1 MQPGFDRTNG
11 NSFRPPASPR
21 GSSDDFLGL
30 EDELSRRGAEQQ
42 KLAETAYA
50 QQQKLA
56 ETAYAVHYLAQQ
68 RAGLQHVEQQY
79 AAPHYTVQHVAA
91 QQHVASQY
99 AAQQYA
105 APQYAAPPVSPQQ
118 HAAQHHAPQQYAAPQ
133 HAAQQHGAQPYVEQS
148 HGMPQAALPQ
158 QTWQPQPHAQP
169 RPQPQHSPHTPSV
182 AYPHAAPGIPAREQL
197 APGAQLAANWP
208 PVAANTW
215 RVQPPAEP
223 VARAAD
229 RPSWLLELD
238 DSAVPPAHPTFVANA
253 SPLNA
258 SYRDGTETL
267 QRVAP
272 WFVRSLCVFAGLFL
286 CAVITRTIL
295 ARNARPPLETQEP
308 VQPVARNTAGFTGDE
323 LVSPDRRSTTS
334 TSLLAPRGA
343 EPESP
348 ALAVYS
354 LPVESSN
361 GARPDATAELDPV
374 GVDRWLAAQS
384 RTAAPLVD
392 AGSITPTTPS
402 ADAIAATASSNATGV
417 WEGATIPVEAL
428 GGTLRLST
436 PSVGRVRVRLEG
448 GERKE
453 GRLTAIGRGSVWIET
468 DDGAIEIDSSRM
480 RGLEQIADRA
490 PSANPPEAPRRQRV
504 RTAGGVFFGRVLARD
519 GRTVTLITDAGTRLT
534 VEADEISDADSSGT

>member
-1 MQPGFDRTNG
+1 MQPGFDKTYG

-30 EDELSRRGAEQQ
+30 EDELSRR
-42 KLAETAYA
+42 TA
-50 QQQKLA
+50 QQPPHA
-56 ETAYAVHYLAQQ
+56 EPHYELPHAGAQWL
-68 RAGLQHVEQQY
+68 G
-79 AAPHYTVQHVAA
+79 APHSGVPQHIAP
-91 QQHVASQY
+91 QY
-99 AAQQYA
+99 IAPQYIAQQYVA
-105 APQYAAPPVSPQQ
+105 
-118 HAAQHHAPQQYAAPQ
+118 QQYV
-133 HAAQQHGAQPYVEQS
+133 AQQHGAQQHGAQHYGAQPYT
-148 HGMPQAALPQ
+148 HPQQVGPQYGVQQYGVQPYAPPQ
-158 QTWQPQPHAQP
+158 QTWPTHPHAP
-169 RPQPQHSPHTPSV
+169 PPQQHPAHAASV
-182 AYPHAAPGIPAREQL
+182 AYPSAAPVAPSIPAREQL
-197 APGAQLAANWP
+197 APGARLAANWP
-208 PVAANTW
+208 PVVANTW
-215 RVQPPAEP
+215 RVQAPAEP
-223 VARAAD
+223 IARATD

-238 DSAVPPAHPTFVANA
+238 DSAVPPAHPTFVATA

-258 SYRDGTETL
+258 SYRDETEVA

-295 ARNARPPLETQEP
+295 ARNARPPMETHEP
-308 VQPVARNTAGFTGDE
+308 VLPVARNTAGFVGDE
-323 LVSPDRRSTTS
+323 LVSPDRRGATS
-334 TSLLAPRGA
+334 TRPPFAARDA
-343 EPESP
+343 EPETP
-348 ALAVYS
+348 ALAVYA
-354 LPVESSN
+354 LPVETPN
-361 GARPDATAELDPV
+361 GVRPDATAELDPV

-392 AGSITPTTPS
+392 AGAIIPNTPS
-402 ADAIAATASSNATGV
+402 VDAIAATVSSSATGV

-453 GRLTAIGRGSVWIET
+453 GRLTAIGRGSVWMET

-490 PSANPPEAPRRQRV
+490 PSADPPQTPRRQRI
-504 RTAGGVFFGRVLARD
+504 RTPGGVFFGRVLARD

-534 VEADEISDADSSGT
+534 VEADEISDAE